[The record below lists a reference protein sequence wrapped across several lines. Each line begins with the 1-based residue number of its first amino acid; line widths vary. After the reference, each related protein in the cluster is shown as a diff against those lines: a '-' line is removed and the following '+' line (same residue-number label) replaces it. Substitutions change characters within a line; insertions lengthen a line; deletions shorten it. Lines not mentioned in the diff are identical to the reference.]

1 MGRLDERVAVITG
14 AGDGI
19 GAGIARRFAEEGARV
34 LVAEMNEAKGRATA
48 DELASTNGTET
59 RFVHTDVR
67 RKQDNAAMIAAA
79 VDAWG
84 TVDIL
89 VNNAWGGGK
98 ISRVELKTDELIE
111 HGLAVGFRG
120 PLWAMQSAF
129 PHMKAQGYGRVIN
142 ICSLNGVN
150 AHMGTL
156 EYNTAKEALRA
167 ATRTAAR
174 EWASTGI
181 VLNVI
186 CPAAKSFSFKEVMA
200 EHPELV
206 AAADAS
212 NPMGRIGDTY
222 EDIAPVALFLA
233 SDDCR
238 YLTGNTLF
246 VDGGSHINGSAWA
259 PDLPDEP

>member
-48 DELASTNGTET
+48 DELASTIGAET

-129 PHMKAQGYGRVIN
+129 PHMKAQGY
-142 ICSLNGVN
+142 
-150 AHMGTL
+150 
-156 EYNTAKEALRA
+156 
-167 ATRTAAR
+167 
-174 EWASTGI
+174 
-181 VLNVI
+181 
-186 CPAAKSFSFKEVMA
+186 
-200 EHPELV
+200 
-206 AAADAS
+206 
-212 NPMGRIGDTY
+212 
-222 EDIAPVALFLA
+222 
-233 SDDCR
+233 
-238 YLTGNTLF
+238 
-246 VDGGSHINGSAWA
+246 
-259 PDLPDEP
+259 